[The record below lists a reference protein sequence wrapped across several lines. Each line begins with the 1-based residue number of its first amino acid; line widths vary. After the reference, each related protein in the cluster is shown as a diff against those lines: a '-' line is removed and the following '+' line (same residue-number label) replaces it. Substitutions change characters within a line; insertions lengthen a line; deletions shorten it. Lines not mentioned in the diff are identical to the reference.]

1 LALLAGKPARAATNI
16 CSLASTTTRSIPT
29 EPAVTSRNGAVTSAA
44 PSALTRGSAHFDW
57 HRRERPALAL
67 LAGKA
72 CTRSEEKATLHPSEV
87 NWNYKSASARKGLNT
102 MRDTL
107 LAYLI
112 SLGIIGAGV
121 VWIVAGVYP
130 ATSAICIVV
139 GVPTIV
145 VGLLSFFTE
154 LGNR

>member
-1 LALLAGKPARAATNI
+1 M
-16 CSLASTTTRSIPT
+16 S
-29 EPAVTSRNGAVTSAA
+29 
-44 PSALTRGSAHFDW
+44 
-57 HRRERPALAL
+57 
-67 LAGKA
+67 
-72 CTRSEEKATLHPSEV
+72 
-87 NWNYKSASARKGLNT
+87 
-102 MRDTL
+102 DTL

-130 ATSAICIVV
+130 ATSAVCIVV

-154 LGNR
+154 LRNR

>member
-1 LALLAGKPARAATNI
+1 MALLAGKPARATTNI
-16 CSLASTTTRSIPT
+16 RSLASTTSRSIPT
-29 EPAVTSRNGAVTSAA
+29 EPAMTSRNGAVTSAA
-44 PSALTRGSAHFDW
+44 PSALTRGSAPFDW

-87 NWNYKSASARKGLNT
+87 NWNYKSRKGNT
-102 MRDTL
+102 MSDTL

-121 VWIVAGVYP
+121 VWIVDIGHLHRCRRPDHCCWA
-130 ATSAICIVV
+130 AQ
-139 GVPTIV
+139 
-145 VGLLSFFTE
+145 LFH
-154 LGNR
+154 